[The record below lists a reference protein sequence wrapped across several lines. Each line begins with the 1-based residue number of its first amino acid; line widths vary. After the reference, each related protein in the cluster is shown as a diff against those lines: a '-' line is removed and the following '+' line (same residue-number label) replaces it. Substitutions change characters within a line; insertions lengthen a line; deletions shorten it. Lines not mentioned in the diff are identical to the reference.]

1 MTENG
6 RHSAS
11 ELLAVMSS
19 RLLEDGQT
27 VARLVYEPL
36 TARPKRLYGEG
47 GSHYQ
52 RQGLKLSKHF
62 KAWK

>member
-1 MTENG
+1 MRGLGSKGVLEVRSHETPF
-6 RHSAS
+6 
-11 ELLAVMSS
+11 
-19 RLLEDGQT
+19 LLEDGQT

-36 TARPKRLYGEG
+36 TERPSLLYGDR

-62 KAWK
+62 KLWG